1 MDFLVSEGIFRGRT
15 IPQGATIGHPV
26 SSLEFSRTLSRMAS
40 RKACG
45 DDGVPAEIL
54 KLSPAPFKENFL
66 DLINLVFASDF
77 QLPKETL
84 MGKVIILHKKGD
96 PSLLVNYRPIALL
109 NSTYQLINLILA
121 GRLQDLAERHGVLE
135 SSQFGFRRL
144 HRVTDSVQ
152 KQQLLLKFAKMGDG
166 KLIRIDL
173 DYANAFNSA
182 GHACL
187 WAILEKF
194 GVPDVD
200 LLKSFYDLASMR
212 VCVGEHKTADIF
224 MDTGTAQGSA
234 LSPLLFILFIN
245 ALLRLLDQSELH
257 HGVTGAPKFSHLAFA
272 DDLSLYLN
280 SEANANKL
288 LEKVHLFERWSG
300 LRIALSKSFVTRTLP
315 ATIRKDVV
323 SSLLLFLSNKK
334 EIYVGQELEELM
346 IY

>member
-1 MDFLVSEGIFRGRT
+1 M
-15 IPQGATIGHPV
+15 
-26 SSLEFSRTLSRMAS
+26 
-40 RKACG
+40 
-45 DDGVPAEIL
+45 
-54 KLSPAPFKENFL
+54 
-66 DLINLVFASDF
+66 DLINLVLASDF

-194 GVPDVD
+194 GVPDID
-200 LLKSFYDLASMR
+200 LLKSFYDLALCGFVSGNTR
-212 VCVGEHKTADIF
+212 QRISSWILAPLR
-224 MDTGTAQGSA
+224 A
-234 LSPLLFILFIN
+234 LPYPHSC
-245 ALLRLLDQSELH
+245 
-257 HGVTGAPKFSHLAFA
+257 
-272 DDLSLYLN
+272 
-280 SEANANKL
+280 
-288 LEKVHLFERWSG
+288 
-300 LRIALSKSFVTRTLP
+300 SF
-315 ATIRKDVV
+315 
-323 SSLLLFLSNKK
+323 FLSMLFCAFLISLNFTT
-334 EIYVGQELEELM
+334 G
-346 IY
+346 